1 MASIA
6 PHRRLRLWETVAH
19 KAPISPAL
27 LRSLLLVSP
36 ASPTLDPIPFSSS
49 PLSRAASSSS
59 FSLYTKMIAF
69 FTGRSSF
76 LDQLKTMLFL
86 LKVTI
91 HQTRFFGL
99 NFCEGCSVDWP
110 LHWFVSLL
118 MAEIRR
124 SPSLVLAEEVSACL
138 DVCSEIAG
146 RSCT

>member
-6 PHRRLRLWETVAH
+6 PHRRLRFWENGGSYCT
-19 KAPISPAL
+19 
-27 LRSLLLVSP
+27 
-36 ASPTLDPIPFSSS
+36 D
-49 PLSRAASSSS
+49 
-59 FSLYTKMIAF
+59 
-69 FTGRSSF
+69 FTGFALIVASRRSSL

-86 LKVTI
+86 LNVTI

-99 NFCEGCSVDWP
+99 NFCESCSVDWP
-110 LHWFVSLL
+110 LHRFVSLL
-118 MAEIRR
+118 MAEFRR